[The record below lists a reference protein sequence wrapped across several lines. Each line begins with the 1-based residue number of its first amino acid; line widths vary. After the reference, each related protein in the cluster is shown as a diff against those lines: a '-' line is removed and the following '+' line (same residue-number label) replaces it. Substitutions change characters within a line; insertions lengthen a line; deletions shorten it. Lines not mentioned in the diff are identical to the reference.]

1 MTVVRGRRD
10 GFAWLALAA
19 LAMVAVLVLPALAH
33 PKPAPSLAGLWKI
46 DPSRTE
52 TPFSGEHHSMGGGY
66 GRHGGWGGGG
76 WGGGTGGGWGDG
88 HRGGGGG
95 GGGGGEPG
103 GDPSEG
109 GADGSSGRHGTSRLR
124 PEPLP
129 PVMRVTQHASL
140 MTLADSSGVAVAEIA
155 VGDSASSG
163 ASPDTAVT
171 VFAAPHFT
179 GAWKGDQLVITR
191 ELADGIVIH
200 DTWTLKSKGRE
211 LEIKSTIVRAD
222 HPTLEFKRVY
232 QRMEG

>member
-1 MTVVRGRRD
+1 MTVVPTRRH
-10 GFAWLALAA
+10 GVAWLALAA
-19 LAMVAVLVLPALAH
+19 LAMVAALVLPALAH
-33 PKPAPSLAGLWKI
+33 PKPTPFLAGLWKI

-52 TPFSGEHHSMGGGY
+52 TPFSGEHRSMGGGY
-66 GRHGGWGGGG
+66 GRHGGFGGGGGG
-76 WGGGTGGGWGDG
+76 WGGG
-88 HRGGGGG
+88 HHGG

-103 GDPSEG
+103 GDP
-109 GADGSSGRHGTSRLR
+109 ATDGSGGRRSANRLR

-129 PVMRVTQHASL
+129 PVMRITQHESL

-155 VGDSASSG
+155 IGDTAVSDG
-163 ASPDTAVT
+163 SPDTAVT

-211 LEIKSTIVRAD
+211 LEIKSTIARSD

-232 QRMEG
+232 QRLGG